1 MITLSNINKTY
12 YLRTD
17 KPLLAK
23 ELFFPQAGQKI
34 QALNHINLK
43 ITKGETIGILGQ
55 NGSGKSTLLKV
66 IAGITTPTS
75 GKLQVSGRIAS
86 LIELGS
92 GFHHDLTGLENL
104 YIHAAL
110 LGLNKDQT
118 TDALADIITFADIGK
133 FINQPVRMYSSGM
146 IIRLSFSI
154 AIHVKPEILLID
166 EVLAVGDQFFQ
177 QKCFDKIRELQTQ
190 KITII
195 YVSHVLHTV
204 KAFCTRTIIMKK
216 GRITHDGKT
225 NKMLQIYQSQL

>member
-1 MITLSNINKTY
+1 MITLNNISKTY

-17 KPLLAK
+17 KPLFTK
-23 ELFFPQAGQKI
+23 ELFFPKTGQKI
-34 QALNHINLK
+34 LALNHIDLNVSR
-43 ITKGETIGILGQ
+43 GETIGIIGQ

-66 IAGITTPTS
+66 IAGITIPTS
-75 GKLQVSGRIAS
+75 GTIKVSGRVAS
-86 LIELGS
+86 LIELGA

-110 LGLNKDQT
+110 LGLTKNQT
-118 TDALADIITFADIGK
+118 LLVLNDIIAFANIGK

-154 AIHVKPEILLID
+154 AIHVKPDILLID

-177 QKCFDKIRELQTQ
+177 QKCFDKIRELQAQ

-204 KAFCTRTIIMKK
+204 KSFCSRTIIMKNGK
-216 GRITHDGKT
+216 ITHDGKT
-225 NKMLQIYQSQL
+225 NKVLKIYQSQL